1 MRLYGTIGSR
11 VDGDYFAHELASLDR
26 DDFDQIHIRMNS
38 PGGNVFQG
46 MSIVSAILSM
56 NTPVCVHID
65 GIAASMAA
73 VVAVAADRV
82 CMMDFAKM
90 MIHDP
95 YFSGANEKTMSPK
108 QKKAL
113 ARLTDMLRQILSRRG
128 QDETTMA
135 KLMR

>member
-95 YFSGANEKTMSPK
+95 YFPERTK
-108 QKKAL
+108 
-113 ARLTDMLRQILSRRG
+113 RR
-128 QDETTMA
+128 
-135 KLMR
+135 